1 MIITFVNFVLI
12 ESIPEELSWL
22 QKLSF
27 FNFAFEALLVN
38 EITFL
43 QLIQKEYG
51 LEIDVPGAVIL
62 STFGF
67 NSGAYWKD
75 VQSLGIMAGTFFA
88 VAFIWL
94 QLRVNER
101 R

>member
-1 MIITFVNFVLI
+1 MKMFISLIQTQTPFSFWTI
-12 ESIPEELSWL
+12 ESIPEQLSWL

-51 LEIDVPGAVIL
+51 LEIDVSFYCCFALCCLL
-62 STFGF
+62 SF
-67 NSGAYWKD
+67 S
-75 VQSLGIMAGTFFA
+75 Q
-88 VAFIWL
+88 
-94 QLRVNER
+94 
-101 R
+101 